1 VTGISQAIGEM
12 DTPHVDAALLDAF
25 FGLIFRP
32 MAKSERSA
40 ISALTDRQIAPPWLV
55 LSYSKERALV
65 AQLDNLIPI
74 GTSFSSTW
82 KHLYECAMLE
92 FDKNKLPE
100 RIAAAH
106 RAIVERAEEIITN
119 QSTDEHYAL
128 NDALRA
134 LQLLEQ
140 IAAREKPTA

>member
-1 VTGISQAIGEM
+1 
-12 DTPHVDAALLDAF
+12 
-25 FGLIFRP
+25 
-32 MAKSERSA
+32 
-40 ISALTDRQIAPPWLV
+40 
-55 LSYSKERALV
+55 V

-74 GTSFSSTW
+74 GASFSSTW

-106 RAIVERAEEIITN
+106 RAIVERAEEVITN

-140 IAAREKPTA
+140 VAAREKPTA

>member
-1 VTGISQAIGEM
+1 M
-12 DTPHVDAALLDAF
+12 
-25 FGLIFRP
+25 
-32 MAKSERSA
+32 
-40 ISALTDRQIAPPWLV
+40 
-55 LSYSKERALV
+55 
-65 AQLDNLIPI
+65 AQLNNVIPI

-92 FDKNKLPE
+92 LDNSKLPE

-106 RAIVERAEEIITN
+106 RAIVDRAEEIVTN
-119 QSTDEHYAL
+119 QSEDEHYVL

-140 IAAREKPTA
+140 VAARAKSTA

>member
-1 VTGISQAIGEM
+1 M
-12 DTPHVDAALLDAF
+12 
-25 FGLIFRP
+25 
-32 MAKSERSA
+32 
-40 ISALTDRQIAPPWLV
+40 
-55 LSYSKERALV
+55 

-74 GTSFSSTW
+74 GASFSSTW

-92 FDKNKLPE
+92 LDKKRLPE

-128 NDALRA
+128 NDALRT

-140 IAAREKPTA
+140 MAAREKPTA

>member
-1 VTGISQAIGEM
+1 M
-12 DTPHVDAALLDAF
+12 
-25 FGLIFRP
+25 
-32 MAKSERSA
+32 
-40 ISALTDRQIAPPWLV
+40 
-55 LSYSKERALV
+55 

-92 FDKNKLPE
+92 LDKNKLPA
-100 RIAAAH
+100 RIAAAQ
-106 RAIVERAEEIITN
+106 RAIVERAEEIITD

-140 IAAREKPTA
+140 MAAREKPTA

>member
-1 VTGISQAIGEM
+1 M
-12 DTPHVDAALLDAF
+12 
-25 FGLIFRP
+25 
-32 MAKSERSA
+32 
-40 ISALTDRQIAPPWLV
+40 
-55 LSYSKERALV
+55 
-65 AQLDNLIPI
+65 AQLNNVIPM

-92 FDKNKLPE
+92 IDHSKLPE

-106 RAIVERAEEIITN
+106 RAIVDRAEEIVAN
-119 QSTDEHYAL
+119 QSEDEHYAL

-140 IAAREKPTA
+140 LAAREKPAAQSPIQ

>member
-1 VTGISQAIGEM
+1 M
-12 DTPHVDAALLDAF
+12 
-25 FGLIFRP
+25 
-32 MAKSERSA
+32 
-40 ISALTDRQIAPPWLV
+40 
-55 LSYSKERALV
+55 

-74 GTSFSSTW
+74 GTSFSSPW

-92 FDKNKLPE
+92 LDKNKLPA
-100 RIAAAH
+100 RIAAAQ

-134 LQLLEQ
+134 LQLLERM
-140 IAAREKPTA
+140 AAREKPTT

>member
-1 VTGISQAIGEM
+1 M
-12 DTPHVDAALLDAF
+12 
-25 FGLIFRP
+25 
-32 MAKSERSA
+32 
-40 ISALTDRQIAPPWLV
+40 
-55 LSYSKERALV
+55 
-65 AQLDNLIPI
+65 AQLNNVIRL

-92 FDKNKLPE
+92 LDNRKLPE

-106 RAIVERAEEIITN
+106 RAIVDRAEEIAAN
-119 QSTDEHYAL
+119 QSHDEHYAL

-140 IAAREKPTA
+140 VAARAKSTA

>member
-1 VTGISQAIGEM
+1 
-12 DTPHVDAALLDAF
+12 
-25 FGLIFRP
+25 
-32 MAKSERSA
+32 
-40 ISALTDRQIAPPWLV
+40 
-55 LSYSKERALV
+55 V